1 MLPPMNAAVDQRF
14 LPIIWEASRE
24 MVTDAKQCLS
34 FENTNAFWQEYAFDD
49 ITKDVFGDDFSYG
62 NSSFMDAGEFVK
74 NY

>member
-14 LPIIWEASRE
+14 LPIIWEASGE
-24 MVTDAKQCLS
+24 MVANAKQCLS
-34 FENTNAFWQEYAFDD
+34 FENTNALWQEYTFND

-62 NSSFMDAGEFVK
+62 NSSLMDAGGFVK